1 MKTWSR
7 ADLVGLFLA
16 VFGIISFIFSNSAW
30 LTSVSLL
37 IAVVALLYNIYDT
50 KYDSAKYLD
59 ILCHYQ
65 AILSS
70 SFDGWIAWNDNDEYI
85 ASSQKLR
92 TFFEIKRNTDISLE
106 DILSVIDSEDA
117 ENLSLYFNRLKKMG
131 INFQLTVKITSNGE
145 QIEIHGFK
153 MIINNTETVL
163 LWCSNITES
172 SSLVDSAERKSA
184 SFQEELD
191 SLLEILDRLP
201 LPIWKRNKMLEITY
215 CNKTY
220 ADYVDADIEKI
231 LQNNIPLVLGNLFGQ
246 GHSLAE
252 NAKKCNRLQNISQF
266 VMVNGTRKK
275 VSVYE
280 CPVSNENFIGYA
292 TDITSEEALAINLDR
307 VITANYEVLEAL
319 STAIVIFGENTR
331 VIFFNSAYQSL
342 MKLESGWLHSKPT
355 YGEVLDEL
363 RNNRL
368 LSEQADY
375 QAFKKSQLEL
385 FTSITAPT
393 QELTHLPNG
402 KTLRLMIS
410 PHPLGGLFFVYE
422 DVTDSLALQRKNNTL
437 LAVQKE
443 TINNLYEG
451 IMVYGSNNRLKII
464 NNAIYKIWELG
475 DEEAVSNLKG
485 MHISEILDLIKDEL
499 DYGANWEEFKEN
511 TISNLTDRIVK
522 DGKLIKKNGSVI
534 MFSYVPLPDGAHM
547 HSFID
552 ITDSYMVEDAIME
565 KNQALKTAQDL
576 RFEFVSGISV
586 ELKEPLNIL
595 IGFAELL
602 LHQYFG
608 ALSEKQ
614 LEYCQYILMASNQ
627 LHQLINNLLEMVSID
642 IDSKD
647 LDFSLFPMKDTV
659 DEVISSLE
667 KRINE
672 KSISVIKIYPPE
684 DIKFNG
690 DKIRIKQ
697 SVYNILTNAI
707 KSAPFHGRIEVV
719 ISKND
724 EYLKIIVKNDG
735 GEFSNG
741 NDKNLLRKRS
751 TKTAKFLNKAEKDNG
766 ISMPLVKSLIELHG
780 GTLNIS
786 SDIEEGICIVCTL
799 PMTISEGLPTNN
811 YSDDGIAFQ
820 EAINS

>member
-1 MKTWSR
+1 
-7 ADLVGLFLA
+7 L
-16 VFGIISFIFSNSAW
+16 
-30 LTSVSLL
+30 
-37 IAVVALLYNIYDT
+37 
-50 KYDSAKYLD
+50 
-59 ILCHYQ
+59 
-65 AILSS
+65 
-70 SFDGWIAWNDNDEYI
+70 
-85 ASSQKLR
+85 
-92 TFFEIKRNTDISLE
+92 
-106 DILSVIDSEDA
+106 
-117 ENLSLYFNRLKKMG
+117 
-131 INFQLTVKITSNGE
+131 
-145 QIEIHGFK
+145 
-153 MIINNTETVL
+153 
-163 LWCSNITES
+163 
-172 SSLVDSAERKSA
+172 
-184 SFQEELD
+184 
-191 SLLEILDRLP
+191 
-201 LPIWKRNKMLEITY
+201 
-215 CNKTY
+215 
-220 ADYVDADIEKI
+220 
-231 LQNNIPLVLGNLFGQ
+231 NNIPLVPGNLFGQ

-252 NAKKCNRLQNISQF
+252 NAKKCNRIQTISQF
-266 VMVNGTRKK
+266 VLVNGARKK
-275 VSVYE
+275 VSVHE
-280 CPVSNENFIGYA
+280 CPVSNENLMGYA
-292 TDITSEEALAINLDR
+292 DDITSEEALALNLDR
-307 VITANYEVLEAL
+307 IVTANYEVLETL

-331 VIFFNSAYQSL
+331 VIFFNGAYQRL

-363 RNNRL
+363 RNNRQ

-385 FTSITAPT
+385 FTSITAPA

-402 KTLRLMIS
+402 KTLRLTIS
-410 PHPLGGLFFVYE
+410 PYSLGGLLFVYE

-464 NNAIYKIWELG
+464 NNATQKIWKLG
-475 DEEAVSNLKG
+475 DAEAVLDLRG
-485 MHISEILDLIKDEL
+485 MHISEVLDNIKDEL
-499 DYGANWEEFKEN
+499 DYGTNWEEFREN

-522 DGKLIKKNGSVI
+522 NGKLIKKDGSII

-552 ITDSYMVEDAIME
+552 ITDSCMVENAIME

-608 ALSEKQ
+608 TLSEKQ
-614 LEYCQYILMASNQ
+614 LEYCQYILVASNQ

-647 LDFSLFPMKDTV
+647 LDLSWFSVKDAI

-672 KSISVIKIYPPE
+672 KSINIIKIYPE
-684 DIKFNG
+684 ENVEFNG

-707 KSAPFHGRIEVV
+707 QSAPLHGKIDVV

-724 EYLKIIVKNDG
+724 ENLKIVVKDDG
-735 GEFSNG
+735 IRLSNSKDQ
-741 NDKNLLRKRS
+741 NIHPKKRPA
-751 TKTAKFLNKAEKDNG
+751 KTARFINHAEKDNG
-766 ISMPLVKSLIELHG
+766 ISMPFVKSLIELHG
-780 GTLNIS
+780 GTLSIN
-786 SDIEEGICIVCTL
+786 SDVEDGTCIVCIL
-799 PMTISEGLPTNN
+799 PIEQKKELPQSNQSEGTD
-811 YSDDGIAFQ
+811 SISFQ
-820 EAINS
+820 EVVNS